1 MLQKI
6 RIIIIRI
13 LIYNARTRFVMAFIK
28 TRKKLV
34 SSAIASTL
42 SVVAV
47 NAVAQDQIAQLETI
61 HTEAA
66 AEQSL
71 KVDKSANS
79 ILYMKVLRLLYMVN
93 LRALSA
99 PFLMI

>member
-1 MLQKI
+1 
-6 RIIIIRI
+6 
-13 LIYNARTRFVMAFIK
+13 MAFIK

-79 ILYMKVLRLLYMVN
+79 KFVAPYSTHQSQYLL
-93 LRALSA
+93 
-99 PFLMI
+99 FLNS